1 MGIDHGKK
9 VYPDSGGEL
18 PPLSDKGIL
27 IGIG

>member
-1 MGIDHGKK
+1 MGTDHEKK

-18 PPLSDKGIL
+18 PLLSDKGIL